1 MRRGTVAAVL
11 VAFTAMASGGSA
23 GATETGFRLL
33 TFSGINA
40 KWKKREVNGRIEL
53 TWALAGKAFDLPGAR
68 NCPDMVSLVPPLKK
82 HGITEAKLRSEIA
95 GAMAMWQ
102 SAIPVSFT
110 EADDPAKADIVIGAQ
125 ATPRGRAFA
134 DVVLAQT
141 PHHEQARGDLVSLVT
156 HSRSVAVPADSAAPH
171 AAIAKAAV
179 CLNPEQ
185 RWKIGFDGDLD
196 AYDVRYTMAHELGHA
211 LGLDHPGPAGQLMSF
226 RYDERVVGLTEGD
239 IAGAVRLYGPS
250 ETRAASLARAAPLS
264 PASRNPA
271 D

>member
-1 MRRGTVAAVL
+1 MTAVL
-11 VAFTAMASGGSA
+11 AVVAAMASGSA

-33 TFSGINA
+33 TFSGVAA

-53 TWALAGKAFDLPGAR
+53 TWALAGRSFDLQGAR

-82 HGITEAKLRSEIA
+82 HGIPEAKLRREIA

-102 SAIPVSFT
+102 SVVAVTFA

-134 DVVLAQT
+134 DVVLVQT
-141 PHHEQARGDLVSLVT
+141 PHHEPARGSLVSFLA
-156 HSRSVAVPADSAAPH
+156 HSRPAAVHADSAAPH

-196 AYDVRYTMAHELGHA
+196 AYDLRYTMAHELGHA

-226 RYDERVVGLTEGD
+226 RYDERVIGLTEGD

-250 ETRAASLARAAPLS
+250 ETRAASLDRAAPSS